1 MKRNQ
6 CIICFD
12 RIFKKADKIST
23 SHNTTLGNYIKHEG
37 WYHIECLKEYIE
49 HCNKDKIPKCPLC
62 RDDLIIDI
70 PGYNYNIGIR
80 KRKHLFNEFAHIV
93 IDETMDNT
101 PIRYTIVMNVTN
113 ILLVLQGLFR
123 YGYPFYMCMYL
134 YFIYTAF
141 FAAFIR
147 NRDNNEARR
156 EAIQSWVFLNKILI
170 NLMRLELF
178 YSSLDYIVWEMIEKH
193 GYGLIKD
200 ETIEHEYF

>member
-23 SHNTTLGNYIKHEG
+23 SHNTRLGKYIKHEG

-80 KRKHLFNEFAHIV
+80 RRKHLFGSRRKV
-93 IDETMDNT
+93 Q
-101 PIRYTIVMNVTN
+101 RYVQKPPRCLRGM
-113 ILLVLQGLFR
+113 
-123 YGYPFYMCMYL
+123 P
-134 YFIYTAF
+134 
-141 FAAFIR
+141 
-147 NRDNNEARR
+147 
-156 EAIQSWVFLNKILI
+156 WNKV
-170 NLMRLELF
+170 EG
-178 YSSLDYIVWEMIEKH
+178 K
-193 GYGLIKD
+193 
-200 ETIEHEYF
+200 